1 MIVTT
6 KNKTEDK
13 KSESDSDAAN
23 FKVVAEVEKVTVILS
38 SMDRHVGKVDV
49 KGKLVSWVD
58 LLLVAVAKYRCCLAD
73 NKLEIVARSLY
84 NSLWLL

>member
-1 MIVTT
+1 MTT

-13 KSESDSDAAN
+13 KSQSDSDAVN

-49 KGKLVSWVD
+49 KGKSVSLVD
-58 LLLVAVAKYRCCLAD
+58 LWSRGNFSIQMLPGGQQVSNCCL
-73 NKLEIVARSLY
+73 LSL
-84 NSLWLL
+84 